1 MSHCNEVCYLFCYVV
16 NLKSKVTSAKYE
28 DELMAGSDEDTHD
41 AYLEQMKAE
50 GAERDEDESESSEG
64 GNDGDSGDDDDDDG
78 DGD

>member
-1 MSHCNEVCYLFCYVV
+1 MS
-16 NLKSKVTSAKYE
+16 SKQYE

-64 GNDGDSGDDDDDDG
+64 VCARMIRI
-78 DGD
+78 